1 MQYTMSGRWRRAPE
15 DRTLVA
21 ELGFGTWNV
30 TSLVGK
36 ESEVQEVK

>member
-1 MQYTMSGRWRRAPE
+1 MQCTMSGRRRRGPE

-21 ELGFGTWNV
+21 ELGFGTWHV